1 MKRKPVNPLKLF
13 PHEIFEK
20 VQGVRA
26 MSDRIA
32 VLKEN
37 ESFTLKTILQV
48 NFNIW
53 IEFDL
58 PEGDAPYKKDKNP
71 PEFSAGRIDKLIKE
85 LKHLV
90 KQSKLPRARKEIK
103 FIQMLEAMH
112 HKDADIIIAIKD
124 KKLNKLYSAL
134 TPALVSRAFPTL
146 IQEKE

>member
-1 MKRKPVNPLKLF
+1 M
-13 PHEIFEK
+13 I
-20 VQGVRA
+20 
-26 MSDRIA
+26 DRIA
-32 VLKEN
+32 VLKEY

-48 NFNIW
+48 NFNNW

-90 KQSKLPRARKEIK
+90 KQSKLPRARKELK

-112 HKDADIIIAIKD
+112 HKDADIIVAIKD
-124 KKLNKLYSAL
+124 KNLNKL
-134 TPALVSRAFPTL
+134 
-146 IQEKE
+146 